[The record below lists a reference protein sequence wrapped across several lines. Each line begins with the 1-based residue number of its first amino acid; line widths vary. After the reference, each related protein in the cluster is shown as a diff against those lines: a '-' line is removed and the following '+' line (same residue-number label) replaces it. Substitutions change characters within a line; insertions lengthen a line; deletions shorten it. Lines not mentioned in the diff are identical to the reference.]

1 MSSPREL
8 PFSLQVLPS
17 LEVSIHCIS
26 QHATILTAHHTP
38 AAFSGVLAYALSHLG
53 GKAGLESWRWIWLLE
68 GAFTVLVGLLCPLFF
83 VDNPERCGS
92 WLTHE
97 EKRYLVLRQRYGP
110 GSAGVAR
117 SEAMTMSLI
126 FDLFKSWQ
134 TWPQVLIYLSHSV
147 LGEYTLEYFTCGHGS
162 PVTCKKNYQVTL
174 STLHYQS

>member
-1 MSSPREL
+1 MPQYSPL
-8 PFSLQVLPS
+8 
-17 LEVSIHCIS
+17 
-26 QHATILTAHHTP
+26 HHTP

-147 LGEYTLEYFTCGHGS
+147 LGE
-162 PVTCKKNYQVTL
+162 
-174 STLHYQS
+174 